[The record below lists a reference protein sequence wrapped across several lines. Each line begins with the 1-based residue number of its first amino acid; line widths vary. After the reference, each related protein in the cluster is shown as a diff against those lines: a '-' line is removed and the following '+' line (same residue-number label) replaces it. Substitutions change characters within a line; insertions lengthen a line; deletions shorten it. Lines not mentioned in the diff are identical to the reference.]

1 MRAVIITTAEMTE
14 LFQVTRVT
22 IAQWTKAGMPK
33 VSQGKYD
40 LLPAFDWWKENI
52 NSSKETPE
60 TEDARE
66 RYWNAKAEEA
76 EIKVSQAKD
85 KLISKA
91 DVFQEWAWRAAELKT
106 GLRSWS
112 SRLSPKLE
120 GKDLVELRVVL
131 RDAADE
137 LLNAYCRSGRFTPEQ
152 PKEKPTKKPATKGKR
167 KASTPKKAKKARKK
181 R

>member
-1 MRAVIITTAEMTE
+1 MTE
-14 LFQVTRVT
+14 LFQVTRET
-22 IAQWTKAGMPK
+22 IAQWTKAGMPQ

-52 NSSKETPE
+52 SSSKETPE

-76 EIKVSQAKD
+76 EIKVGQAKD
-85 KLISKA
+85 KLIAKA

-120 GKDLVELRVVL
+120 GKDLVELRVIL
-131 RDAADE
+131 RNAADE
-137 LLNAYCRSGRFTPEQ
+137 LLSAYCRSGRFTPIQ
-152 PKEKPTKKPATKGKR
+152 PKEKTAKKPVAKGKR
-167 KASTPKKAKKARKK
+167 NAPAQKIARKARKK